1 MEKTISHRSLY
12 INLYPQLQ
20 KQSFIWKLKC
30 LNIGFR
36 IFISLLLKTVA
47 SFYKNFVFFPL
58 LLLQRDLLS
67 TFFTGNRPKL
77 DFWWSLIPFPHPLTG
92 ACLRRDYNSKL
103 FNSNRENLEIHVLFP
118 KNKSP
123 SPSDP
128 AAVKFPGDGK
138 NQIYG
143 FKTMQVLG
151 FLVLFWAAF
160 VTTDMKSWI
169 QECWAST
176 GLSPH

>member
-1 MEKTISHRSLY
+1 MTSDYLFPFFS
-12 INLYPQLQ
+12 
-20 KQSFIWKLKC
+20 
-30 LNIGFR
+30 
-36 IFISLLLKTVA
+36 KTVT
-47 SFYKNFVFFPL
+47 SFYKNFAFFP

-77 DFWWSLIPFPHPLTG
+77 DFWWSLIPFPPLLTG
-92 ACLRRDYNSKL
+92 ACLTTDYNSKL
-103 FNSNRENLEIHVLFP
+103 FNSYREHLGIFLFL

-138 NQIYG
+138 NQIHG

-160 VTTDMKSWI
+160 VTTEMKV
-169 QECWAST
+169 
-176 GLSPH
+176 